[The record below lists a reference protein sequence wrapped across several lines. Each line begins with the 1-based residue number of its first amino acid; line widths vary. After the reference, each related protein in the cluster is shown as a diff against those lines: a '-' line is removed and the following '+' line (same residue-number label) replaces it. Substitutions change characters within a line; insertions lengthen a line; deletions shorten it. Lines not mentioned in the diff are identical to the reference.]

1 MYSRNGLVSSLTTN
15 WYPIIFNETSSGS
28 IYMQAHKYNLS
39 SCNCATSS
47 TCMEPM
53 TLELHSG
60 PKWVVPGM
68 MIGCLPF
75 ETMLQS
81 TAECIYD
88 QNCLNNISQ
97 KLATE
102 SFLPLSAS
110 RTRFKPINTQK
121 FQSIADELFIEDWR
135 VYVSYENYFNSCQPS
150 ICSYTLWKRFNISNS
165 FSILLT
171 IYSGL
176 CILLEIFIPL
186 GFKFVRKY
194 LCRRNGRTRPMA
206 NS

>member
-15 WYPIIFNETSSGS
+15 WYPIIFNETSGGK
-28 IYMQAHKYNLS
+28 IYMQAHRYNLS
-39 SCNCATSS
+39 SCNCATST

-60 PKWVVPGM
+60 LNWIVPGM

-97 KLATE
+97 QLAIE

-135 VYVSYENYFNSCQPS
+135 VNVSYENYFNSCQPET
-150 ICSYTLWKRFNISNS
+150 CSYTLWKRFNISHS
-165 FSILLT
+165 LSTLLT
-171 IYSGL
+171 IYSGV

-186 GFKFVRKY
+186 GFKFGQKY
-194 LCRRNGRTRPMA
+194 LCRRNGQIRPMA